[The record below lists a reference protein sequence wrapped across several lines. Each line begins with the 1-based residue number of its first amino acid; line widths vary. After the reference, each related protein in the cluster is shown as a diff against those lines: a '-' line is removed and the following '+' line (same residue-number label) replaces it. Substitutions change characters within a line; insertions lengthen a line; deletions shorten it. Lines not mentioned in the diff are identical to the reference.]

1 MRAPDGPM
9 IAFEAARI
17 FAGRLGRHEVRKILL
32 VANTG
37 WYLYNFRLPLARFL
51 RARGD
56 VEVVLVSPRDAYV
69 PRLTAE
75 GFRWIELI
83 LDRKSVNPL
92 RELLVVARL
101 TGIYRT
107 ERPDAVHHFTA
118 KCVLYGTLAARLTG
132 VRAVVNALTGLG
144 HVFLGSGWKA
154 RVLRPLIK
162 NLYRRLL
169 TARRVR
175 VVFQNP
181 DDLQTFT
188 DQKLVVPDRTILIRG
203 SGVNL
208 QRFRPRPGSREDAPC
223 PIVLFAARLN
233 GDKGI
238 CEFVQAAR
246 VLKTEGVEAVFQV
259 AGAPDR
265 GNPTAVGTTT
275 LDDWRREGAVDL
287 LGHVD
292 AMDDLIAQA
301 AIVVLPTHG
310 GEGVP
315 RVLLEA
321 AAMGKPIVATDV
333 PGCREAVLP
342 SENGFLVPAKDAR
355 ALAACIERLLRD
367 ADLRA
372 RMGAAGRRLMERHF
386 DDQDVARR
394 TVQVYEAMGALA
406 PAEFAAAR
414 NARSKAA

>member
-1 MRAPDGPM
+1 MQ
-9 IAFEAARI
+9 
-17 FAGRLGRHEVRKILL
+17 KILL

-75 GFRWIELI
+75 GFRWIELT

-101 TGIYRT
+101 AAIYKA

-118 KCVLYGTLAARLTG
+118 KCVLYGTLAAKLTC

-144 HVFLGSGWKA
+144 HVFMGSGWKA
-154 RVLRPLIK
+154 RTLRPIVK
-162 NLYRRLL
+162 MLYRRLL

-181 DDLQTFT
+181 DDLRTFT

-208 QRFRPRPGSREDAPC
+208 KRFRPRPGNRDDAPC
-223 PIVLFAARLN
+223 PVVLFAARLN

-238 CEFVQAAR
+238 HEFVEAAR
-246 VLKTEGVEAVFQV
+246 TLKSSGGVGAVFQV
-259 AGAPDR
+259 AGAPDT
-265 GNPTAVGTTT
+265 GNPSSVSAAQM
-275 LDDWRREGAVDL
+275 DDWRREGAVDL

-292 AMDDLIAQA
+292 TMDDLIAQA
-301 AIVVLPTHG
+301 AVVVLPTHG

-342 SENGFLVPAKDAR
+342 SENGFLVPPKDAR
-355 ALAACIERLLRD
+355 ALAACVERLLCD

-372 RMGAAGRRLMERHF
+372 RMGAAGRRLMEQHF

-394 TVQVYEAMGALA
+394 TAAIYETMGALA
-406 PAEFAAAR
+406 PAEFASAK
-414 NARSKAA
+414 NARAKAA